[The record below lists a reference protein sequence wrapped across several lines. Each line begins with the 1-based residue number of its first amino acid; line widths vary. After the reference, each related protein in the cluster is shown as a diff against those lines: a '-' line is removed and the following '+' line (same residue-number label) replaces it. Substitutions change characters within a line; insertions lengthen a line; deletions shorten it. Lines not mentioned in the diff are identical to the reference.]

1 MDRFAA
7 VAIGAA
13 VAALAVF
20 LLFRTA
26 GLSDRAPSLSLS
38 PADPPA
44 APATAPA
51 PAAEAP
57 LPLSPVEDADAAAA
71 APAPAQ
77 SAQPEPAPAQDAPAL
92 VPPVA
97 PGPRPLHELAPEALA
112 FIQTRP
118 GLIAVAI
125 IDLADGRTFTYAEG
139 RRFALASVAKV
150 PIMLTLLERA
160 AREGVP
166 LTEQESNWAMRM
178 ITISDN
184 ASAATLWRLL
194 GRDSAVGLQL
204 EALGFAPLRFTLVPD
219 WGDMRAGA
227 LDMARLFAAIADG
240 SNLAPSSQE
249 TALRLLR
256 SVVPEQ
262 AWGVSAGLDGQPL
275 PTSVA
280 LKNGQYPDPDGW
292 RVHSAGLV
300 AFGDGPPRYA
310 LAILTGQQPSFTV
323 AKVTIEGVAERLYA
337 ALDLTSA
344 PALAAR

>member
-1 MDRFAA
+1 
-7 VAIGAA
+7 
-13 VAALAVF
+13 
-20 LLFRTA
+20 
-26 GLSDRAPSLSLS
+26 
-38 PADPPA
+38 
-44 APATAPA
+44 
-51 PAAEAP
+51 
-57 LPLSPVEDADAAAA
+57 
-71 APAPAQ
+71 
-77 SAQPEPAPAQDAPAL
+77 
-92 VPPVA
+92 
-97 PGPRPLHELAPEALA
+97 
-112 FIQTRP
+112 
-118 GLIAVAI
+118 
-125 IDLADGRTFTYAEG
+125 
-139 RRFALASVAKV
+139 
-150 PIMLTLLERA
+150 
-160 AREGVP
+160 
-166 LTEQESNWAMRM
+166 MRM

-227 LDMARLFAAIADG
+227 LDVARLFAAIADG

-249 TALRLLR
+249 TALRLLW
-256 SVVPEQ
+256 SVVSEQ